1 MIIIGKGVQHF
12 KKEQKLKWREI
23 KERLGNKSLA
33 HTQNLGQKTSGH
45 TALITKL
52 AAAFG
57 VSEVEFVIACIKE
70 EE

>member
-12 KKEQKLKWREI
+12 KKEQGLKWREI

-52 AAAFG
+52 AGAFG
-57 VSEVEFVIACIKE
+57 VSEVEFVIACIEDE
-70 EE
+70 E

>member
-12 KKEQKLKWREI
+12 KKEQGLKWREI

-52 AAAFG
+52 AGAFG
-57 VSEVEFVIACIKE
+57 VSEVEFLIACIKE

>member
-57 VSEVEFVIACIKE
+57 VSEVEFVIACVE
-70 EE
+70 EEE

>member
-12 KKEQKLKWREI
+12 KKEQGLKWREI
-23 KERLGNKSLA
+23 KERMNYKSLA
-33 HTQNLGQKTSGH
+33 CAQNLGQKTSGH

-57 VSEVEFVIACIKE
+57 VSEVEFVIACVE
-70 EE
+70 EEE